1 MMAPACAADIEA
13 SPTARPTTVVQAV
26 LILVPKIERMFDRV
40 VVIAVHDR
48 RLPERSSN
56 EAPFRLGE
64 RPGSSWEKSQSDF
77 TKLLRPGRSYR
88 RAHWV
93 PMKDGSRLDEVA
105 RDRARP

>member
-1 MMAPACAADIEA
+1 MAPACAADIEA
-13 SPTARPTTVVQAV
+13 SPTARPTTDVQAV
-26 LILVPKIERMFDRV
+26 LILVPKMEMFDCV

-56 EAPFRLGE
+56 EPPFRLGE
-64 RPGSSWEKSQSDF
+64 RPGSSWEKSQFESDF

-93 PMKDGSRLDEVA
+93 SMKDGSRLDEVA
-105 RDRARP
+105 RDRACP